1 MPKKRS
7 ILVSKKLCGGVLM
20 DMGPYI
26 SSIPRIFNMKNI
38 LKRKINIR
46 KNKKNL
52 IISIMF
58 NIKFEN

>member
-1 MPKKRS
+1 
-7 ILVSKKLCGGVLM
+7 M

-46 KNKKNL
+46 KIKNL
-52 IISIMF
+52 IISIIF
-58 NIKFEN
+58 NIKFKNGFITVNLVLGEIIAIN